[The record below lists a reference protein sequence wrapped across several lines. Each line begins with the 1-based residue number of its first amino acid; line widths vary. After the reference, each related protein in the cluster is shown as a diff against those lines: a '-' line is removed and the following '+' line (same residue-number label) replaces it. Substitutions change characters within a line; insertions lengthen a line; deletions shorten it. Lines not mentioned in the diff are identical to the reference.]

1 MHQYRYRYRDWVLDS
16 YSVTTCLLA
25 ASSKQTWAHFDFSFT
40 GSKCITEIR
49 TQHLEHVGKLA
60 VVTVA
65 LQVLRF
71 ASKPPFAQSL
81 LVLPGSVWVR
91 SKYGLLPQGVDVHIR
106 LIGNAKLAVVVSVNG
121 FYLYRP
127 FHQLARPTWFVI
139 LTSTILP
146 STESEFQASR
156 ISLSTKCRLLIGQGV
171 RRTGLFFKRAF
182 YLF

>member
-1 MHQYRYRYRDWVLDS
+1 M
-16 YSVTTCLLA
+16 
-25 ASSKQTWAHFDFSFT
+25 
-40 GSKCITEIR
+40 
-49 TQHLEHVGKLA
+49 
-60 VVTVA
+60 
-65 LQVLRF
+65 
-71 ASKPPFAQSL
+71 

-139 LTSTILP
+139 LTSTILA

-171 RRTGLFFKRAF
+171 RRTGLFLKDRFTYFNSAKFDICSSRENRDSLPDNLKVLVASEGEAALW
-182 YLF
+182 YSKTSSSCRQPGTGRTLGVK